1 MTVTPRAAC
10 AANGKVVLV
19 NSPGSVATRLP
30 SGMAAATRPSAAD
43 TVPPIATESTGT
55 PTNAA

>member
-1 MTVTPRAAC
+1 M
-10 AANGKVVLV
+10 LV

-43 TVPPIATESTGT
+43 TVPAIATAPTGT